1 MQNTEPNI
9 TKVVAGILI
18 NSKNEVLISQRLTSQ
33 PWPGYWE
40 FPGGKIEK
48 DETQKECLQREL
60 NEEFAM
66 QIKVGERLGENEH
79 QYENF
84 YIRLIAY
91 NCKFISANFELMD
104 HDAYEWAGPED
115 LSRYDL
121 AEADRPFLEM
131 ITKRIKS

>member
-1 MQNTEPNI
+1 MGVNNSILTVICGIITNTDGKI
-9 TKVVAGILI
+9 FIARRKKDKLLGG
-18 NSKNEVLISQRLTSQ
+18 K
-33 PWPGYWE
+33 WE

-84 YIRLIAY
+84 SILLIAY
-91 NCKFISANFELMD
+91 NCEFISATFELMD
-104 HDAYEWAGPED
+104 HDAYEWIAPED
-115 LSRYDL
+115 LSCYDM

>member
-1 MQNTEPNI
+1 MGVNNSILTVICGIITNTDGKI
-9 TKVVAGILI
+9 FIARRKKDKLLGG
-18 NSKNEVLISQRLTSQ
+18 K
-33 PWPGYWE
+33 WE

-84 YIRLIAY
+84 SILLIAY
-91 NCKFISANFELMD
+91 NCEFISATFELMD
-104 HDAYEWAGPED
+104 HDAYEWVSKES
-115 LSRYDL
+115 LTNYEL
-121 AEADRPFLEM
+121 AEADIPL
-131 ITKRIKS
+131 INLI